1 MEQQK
6 EVQVEEG
13 ISLVDIFKLLLSRI
27 KLLIVV
33 VLIAG
38 IAGGAFAVF
47 RTHDINYYGTTAQ
60 FYVNPRKTDDTTT
73 DSEYGVYGTYSAS
86 VMDGIVKLLNSESF
100 TEQLLLNNQPL
111 PALDIW
117 ATAEEEEKLSLN
129 AKILQ
134 GRADIAEVETRQT
147 ELVEKKK
154 LQATKSKEMADAY
167 EALTKAWV
175 TEYQL
180 NPDVFKSPTFNE
192 NVYFTVIN
200 ASDAYADLK
209 TAYGYYQGA
218 KDAYDVVEKDI
229 QTAQEAIK
237 EPKKQMSASVETAL
251 NAWRKTAK
259 YKSAL
264 ARYKAPISF
273 TYVGEGES
281 LDEVNNRARS
291 FIYVHINVLEDKE
304 FAEELFEVVK
314 NVVPE
319 YVENNMPQINGFNET
334 NCQRITRNDDIHLTN
349 PRYTTNQAIKYGI
362 LAAVASFVVVCLI
375 LILLDRSDKRLR
387 DVDVVTKK
395 FNLPVLGVI
404 PNLEEIEQL
413 QKKDPKTQKK
423 DAKKTTEVK

>member
-38 IAGGAFAVF
+38 IAGGVFAVF

-73 DSEYGVYGTYSAS
+73 DSEYGVYGTYSVS

-111 PALDIW
+111 PMLDIW
-117 ATAEEEEKLSLN
+117 TTAEEEAELGLNEK
-129 AKILQ
+129 IVQ
-134 GRADIAEVETRQT
+134 GRADIAEVEARQT
-147 ELVEKKK
+147 ELVAKKEA
-154 LQATKSKEMADAY
+154 QASASKTMADTY

-175 TEYQL
+175 DAYRL
-180 NPDVFKSPTFNE
+180 SPDVFKSSTFNE
-192 NVYFTVIN
+192 GVYFTVI
-200 ASDAYADLK
+200 ATGAYPELEG
-209 TAYGYYQGA
+209 AYELYQSA
-218 KDAYDVVEKDI
+218 KDAYDVAEKDT
-229 QTAQEAIK
+229 QTAQEALK
-237 EPKKQMSASVETAL
+237 DPKNKMSASVETAL
-251 NAWRKTAK
+251 DAWRRTAR
-259 YKSAL
+259 YKQEL
-264 ARYKAPISF
+264 TRYKAPINF
-273 TYVGEGES
+273 TYMGEGES
-281 LDEVNNRARS
+281 LDEANNRARS
-291 FIYVHINVLEDKE
+291 FIYVHINVLEDEE
-304 FAEELFEVVK
+304 FAKELFEVVK

-362 LAAVASFVVVCLI
+362 LAAVAAFVIVCLI

-387 DVDVVTKK
+387 DVDVITKK

-413 QKKDPKTQKK
+413 QKKDPKK
-423 DAKKTTEVK
+423 DSKKTTEVK